1 MEVGE
6 PLLSDSNGNNVLVE
20 HENVPFETAEIAE
33 NNHLVS
39 SATPHEERSD
49 DGKPLC
55 IFVYGVR
62 CHFRNLFISYFCSW
76 DFQDAMLLVCLKS
89 FSVILIRPHS

>member
-20 HENVPFETAEIAE
+20 HENVQFETAEIAE

-62 CHFRNLFISYFCSW
+62 CHFMQYIFNKKFIYLLLLLLC
-76 DFQDAMLLVCLKS
+76 DFQDVVLLVC
-89 FSVILIRPHS
+89 